1 MCESGSNHSVTWCVC
16 AYVCVSEQALYLAGG
31 VSEEAADVRNDFTE
45 RQTLRAK
52 PERSK
57 HKTD

>member
-1 MCESGSNHSVTWCVC
+1 MCESGSNHSVTWCVR
-16 AYVCVSEQALYLAGG
+16 VCVSEQALYLAGG

-45 RQTLRAK
+45 RQTLRSK

-57 HKTD
+57 HKTV